1 MSSPGRIGLPTLSA
15 GGKEAVSDPAM
26 GAPAPALVQTVWM
39 RVLMESVR
47 RAGVADLVVSPGSR
61 STPLVLAA
69 ESAGLRC
76 HTIVDERSAGF
87 FALGR
92 AKATGEPVALVCTSG
107 TAGAHYYPAVIE
119 AAQSFTPLLI
129 LTADRPPELR
139 DCAAPQTVDQAK
151 LFGDRVRHF
160 ADLGMAEADKTR
172 LRALRRKMVQAVSLA
187 RGPVPGPVHVNVP
200 ARKPLE
206 PVRPASPADIAVVR
220 RGDDVLAE
228 TMPRVIDGHAR
239 APDDAIAALAAA
251 CGAATRGLIVAGP
264 APVHAG
270 ARLAQAAARLAR
282 ATGFPLLAEASSQLR
297 FTGLPLC
304 DGFDILLASPGFRA
318 GSGPDLILQ
327 IGAPPTS
334 KSWADLVDENPDCV
348 QCVIA
353 PWGWNDPH
361 SSVDAFIVADPADTL
376 MRLADAIAAMDAR
389 GTGSGAAER
398 TAQTDPW
405 AARFADGNEQVW
417 RCVDEVLGAP
427 GNPDSGAMRE
437 GQAMRTVVDALPP
450 GTLLSLGNS
459 LPIRTVDTY
468 CRAGERGLAV
478 MSQRGANGI
487 DGLISAAAGAASTAD
502 RPVALVLGDVSFTHD
517 LGGLAAARGRR
528 APMIIVVIDNQG
540 GRIFEQLPVAAAA
553 GALFEAHW
561 LTPPA
566 CDLRAAAALFGHD
579 YEYAAAPDALARV
592 VARAL
597 RPGAGCTIVHVPV
610 EPRSA
615 LEDRR
620 RIVAAVEERLEE
632 RS

>member
-1 MSSPGRIGLPTLSA
+1 MTSPRRTSLPTLPAQPGGEDAAA
-15 GGKEAVSDPAM
+15 GAAT

-39 RVLMESVR
+39 RVLMESLR

-69 ESAGLRC
+69 EFTGLRC
-76 HTIVDERSAGF
+76 HTIVDERAAGF

-119 AAQSFTPLLI
+119 AAQSFTPLI
-129 LTADRPPELR
+129 VLTADRPPELR
-139 DCAAPQTVDQAK
+139 GCAAPQTVDQAK

-160 ADLGMAEADKTR
+160 ADLGLAEADKTR

-220 RGDDVLAE
+220 RGDDVLGE
-228 TMPRVIDGHAR
+228 TTPRVVHGQAR
-239 APDDAIAALAAA
+239 APGEAIEALAAA
-251 CGAATRGLIVAGP
+251 CAAAGQGVIVAGP
-264 APVHAG
+264 APAVAG
-270 ARLAQAAARLAR
+270 ARLARAAALLLR
-282 ATGFPLLAEASSQLR
+282 ATGFPLLAEAASQLR
-297 FTGLPLC
+297 FAGLPQC
-304 DGFDILLASPGFRA
+304 DGFDTLLAAPGFRA
-318 GSGPDLILQ
+318 GTQPDLILQ

-334 KSWADLVDENPDCV
+334 KSWADLVAENPDCV

-361 SSVDAFIVADPADTL
+361 GSADIFIMADPADTL
-376 MRLADAIAAMDAR
+376 VRLADAIDALGAR
-389 GTGSGAAER
+389 GGGSPAPA
-398 TAQTDPW
+398 DPW
-405 AARFADGNEQVW
+405 LARFTNGNEQVW
-417 RCVDEVLGAP
+417 RGVDQVLEGS
-427 GNPDSGAMRE
+427 GDGSGDGSGGGAMRE
-437 GQAMRTVVDALPP
+437 GQAMRTVVDALPA

-478 MSQRGANGI
+478 LSQRGANGI
-487 DGLISAAAGAASTAD
+487 DGLISSAAGAASAAAQ
-502 RPVALVLGDVSFTHD
+502 PVALVLGDVSFTHD
-517 LGGLAAARGRR
+517 IGGLAAARGRR
-528 APMIIVVIDNQG
+528 APMAIVVIDNQG

-553 GALFEAHW
+553 GALFESHW

-566 CDLRAAAALFGHD
+566 CDIRAAAALFGHG
-579 YEYAAAPDALARV
+579 YERAEQPEALAAA

-597 RPGAGCTIVHVPV
+597 CPGAGCTIVHVPV

-615 LEDRR
+615 AEDRR
-620 RIVAAVEERLEE
+620 SVIAAVEEQ
-632 RS
+632 S